1 MDSFTNEVKYCG
13 AHKLDYSVWKNLHKW
28 ATEDKW
34 NDWEFCICD
43 NYNETITI
51 FPWDELRVSPEA
63 VSITKASDFGQFLLK
78 NLKGMKNVNSNA
90 AKIDYSYSD
99 STSTIDNCLNQIN
112 ASKLLINDYDYSI
125 TPWTIDINSQ
135 AVRIDDKSLS
145 DTVKEIIDKYEN
157 EKEKNNSMN
166 FNFDF
171 GPVDSSVRMSMY
183 GMAIKNAS
191 GTYVAYDAK
200 SGQIMD
206 VDILNFEGANKF
218 LYKMPV
224 ALREVRGGDIVV
236 HARKPMFVQA
246 TLRDNRL
253 KVLDIYDG
261 EEKTIV
267 PAKSPFGFE
276 FITKVVSFVDFTGTA
291 SNSNPF
297 GNMLPFILMGD
308 NKNFDEILP
317 FFFMSGQGAANG
329 FTANPMLMYA
339 LMSKDAK
346 MKDMLPFILMMN
358 PAVPGHSCCCGCHE
372 DDSCDKAN

>member
-1 MDSFTNEVKYCG
+1 MDSFANEVKYCG
-13 AHKLDYSVWKNLHKW
+13 AHKIDYPIWKSLHKW

-43 NYNETITI
+43 SYNEMLAI
-51 FPWDELRVSPEA
+51 FPWDELRVSPET
-63 VSITKASDFGQFLLK
+63 VSITPSSDFGQFLLK
-78 NLKGMKNVNSNA
+78 ILKGMENMN
-90 AKIDYSYSD
+90 YSD
-99 STSTIDNCLNQIN
+99 SISTINQNKIDSIPIN
-112 ASKLLINDYDYSI
+112 VYDYS
-125 TPWTIDINSQ
+125 TPWTVDVNSQ
-135 AVRIDDKSLS
+135 TLRIDNKSLTE
-145 DTVKEIIDKYEN
+145 TVKEIIDKYEN
-157 EKEKNNSMN
+157 EKEKNNNMN

-191 GTYVAYDAK
+191 GSYVAYDAK

-206 VDILNFEGANKF
+206 VDILNFEGASKF

-224 ALREVRGGDIVV
+224 ALRDVRSGDIVV

-246 TLRDNRL
+246 ALRDNRL

-308 NKNFDEILP
+308 NKNFDEMLP

-358 PAVPGHSCCCGCHE
+358 PTASSHNCCCGCHE
-372 DDSCDKAN
+372 DESCDKAN